1 MKAFRN
7 LLVFTIAIL
16 TFSLVSVNAQS
27 VSDSKSARTIEQKI
41 FKKILTLP
49 YYGVFDNIKFEV
61 NGSTVT
67 LDGKVHN
74 GRNKSDAKNAVK
86 DIDGVREVI
95 NKIEILPPSSFD
107 NSIRRQMLRSFY
119 RDGGS
124 LYRYLQEPRPSMR
137 IIVENGRVTLTGYV
151 ANKSDYNLANILA
164 NGISGV
170 FSVQNELIVGEEQYR

>member
-1 MKAFRN
+1 MKVFRN

-27 VSDSKSARTIEQKI
+27 VSDSKSVQTIERKI
-41 FKKILTLP
+41 FKKILALP

-67 LDGKVHN
+67 LYGKVYN
-74 GRNKSDAKNAVK
+74 GRNKSDAEGVVE
-86 DIDGVREVI
+86 DIEGVREVI
-95 NKIEILPPSSFD
+95 NNIEILPPSSFD
-107 NSIRRQMLRSFY
+107 DSIRRQMVRSFY

-124 LYRYLQEPRPSMR
+124 LYRYLQEPRPSVR

-151 ANKSDYNLANILA
+151 ANKGDYNLANVLA

-170 FSVQNELIVGEEQYR
+170 FSVQNELVVGKEQYR